1 MHTLFSW
8 LGNRDIENM
17 LDGQPAAIATTIAKS
32 ETPVDKVVILANQYK
47 EEWQKFKRFLQETA
61 KKRGQTKIEIN
72 IFEAKIQSPIHYES
86 IYQEASK
93 WLHGLSKESSLLS
106 INLTSGTP
114 AMATLS
120 VLVGSGIH
128 NSNFVQ
134 STPKNELY
142 KVEIPASI
150 IQAPAKSAAK
160 NTADAV
166 INDLV
171 TDKAFSDLTINSS
184 VMKESVEK
192 AKRIARTDVPALIL
206 GETGTG
212 KELLAN
218 AIHNASLRCK
228 EKMKAVN
235 CGAFPETLVDS
246 ILFGH
251 VKGAFTGAEKSHQ
264 GLFEQ
269 AHNSTL
275 FLDEV
280 GELSLAIQ
288 AKLLRVL
295 QEDEIT
301 PVGSTKTKKVNVR
314 IIAAT
319 HRDLPKMVANGEFR
333 EDLFYRLAVGVVNLP
348 ALRERQ
354 DDIPDLLADISTKLN
369 KQFATDSEYV
379 SKKVSPKGINFI
391 KSQPWR
397 GNIRELMATIQRSF
411 LWSDKGTITD
421 TDIASAIINRVE
433 SKDTED
439 VNLSFSDKIDI
450 VQLTE
455 KYQKKYVLSALKA
468 SGNVKKQATQILGLK
483 DHQTLSNWMKRLGIE
498 SDK

>member
-1 MHTLFSW
+1 
-8 LGNRDIENM
+8 
-17 LDGQPAAIATTIAKS
+17 
-32 ETPVDKVVILANQYK
+32 
-47 EEWQKFKRFLQETA
+47 
-61 KKRGQTKIEIN
+61 
-72 IFEAKIQSPIHYES
+72 
-86 IYQEASK
+86 
-93 WLHGLSKESSLLS
+93 
-106 INLTSGTP
+106 
-114 AMATLS
+114 
-120 VLVGSGIH
+120 
-128 NSNFVQ
+128 
-134 STPKNELY
+134 
-142 KVEIPASI
+142 
-150 IQAPAKSAAK
+150 
-160 NTADAV
+160 
-166 INDLV
+166 
-171 TDKAFSDLTINSS
+171 
-184 VMKESVEK
+184 
-192 AKRIARTDVPALIL
+192 
-206 GETGTG
+206 
-212 KELLAN
+212 
-218 AIHNASLRCK
+218 
-228 EKMKAVN
+228 MKAVN

-251 VKGAFTGAEKSHQ
+251 VKGAFTGAEKNHQ

-411 LWSDKGTITD
+411 LWSDKVTITD
-421 TDIASAIINRVE
+421 TDIASAIITRVE
-433 SKDTED
+433 SKDAGD

-455 KYQKKYVLSALKA
+455 KYQKKYVLAALKA